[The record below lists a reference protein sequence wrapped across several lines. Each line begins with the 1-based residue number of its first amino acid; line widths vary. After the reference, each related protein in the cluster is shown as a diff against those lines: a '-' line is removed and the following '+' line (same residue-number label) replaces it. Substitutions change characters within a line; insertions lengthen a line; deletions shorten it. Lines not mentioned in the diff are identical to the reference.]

1 MSQAID
7 IRDAFFDELYRI
19 AQEDP
24 EVVFMT
30 ADMGAFSLERFRADF
45 PERFINV
52 GISEQNLI
60 SAAAG
65 MALAGKRVFVYA
77 IIPFVTL
84 RCLEQIKVDLCVM
97 NLPVTVIGAGAGF
110 TYSSDGPTHHA
121 IEDVAVMRAFPNLT
135 IYNPG
140 DQVTASAAARSA
152 YLATGPVY
160 VRLDKGTWP
169 RLYENAD
176 EFPRGCSKLRSGS
189 QVLIVATGSMTH
201 SALDVA
207 NRVQGSGISAAVV
220 DLYRLKPIP
229 PELVEYAREASLV
242 VTLEEHNLP
251 GGMGGAVAELF
262 TDHGLLRPMVRLGVG
277 DTYTASYGD
286 RDWLLQEFGLSP
298 DSVARRI
305 VKEVHDA
312 SCQALELPVRR
323 RTEPGQARRLDLPAF
338 SRLLGVPEQEFS
350 PGIRAFIEKT
360 DFGYQVIER
369 EERERLLL
377 HILNTIDSG
386 KLSVSGPGK
395 QVNWERGWGENLQE
409 FEESGHNLETLLP
422 KFVRKGQVVRLQG
435 EFILPANPD
444 FETAMVTVLRD
455 VLFRRYFPGVRR
467 IAEFGCGTGLNL
479 LHLSRLFPDKALC
492 GLDWA
497 QASCDIVNR
506 LAATQRI
513 NLKGVRFDMYAPD
526 PSFDLDEG
534 DGVFTIG
541 ALEQLGGG
549 FGPFLSFLCERSP
562 AICIHFE
569 TMNELYSDSSLSDH
583 LIKRYSGAR
592 NYLDGFLSSLK
603 ALEQEGAAQILQVQ
617 RTFGSLY
624 HEGYSFVAWRP
635 LRRAGDGNR
644 G

>member
-1 MSQAID
+1 MSQLID

-19 AQEDP
+19 AERDP

-65 MALAGKRVFVYA
+65 MALAGKKVFVYA

-97 NLPVTVIGAGAGF
+97 NLPVTVVGAGAGF

-121 IEDVAVMRAFPNLT
+121 IEDLAVMRALPNLT
-135 IYNPG
+135 IYNPA
-140 DQVTASAAARSA
+140 DQTTAQAAARSA
-152 YLATGPVY
+152 YRAEGPVY
-160 VRLDKGTWP
+160 VRVDKGTWP
-169 RLYENAD
+169 QLYENGE
-176 EFPRGCSKLRSGS
+176 EFFRGCAKLRNGS
-189 QVLIVATGSMTH
+189 QLLIVATGSMTH
-201 SALDVA
+201 SALEVA
-207 NRVQGSGISAAVV
+207 DRLQASGISAAVV
-220 DLYRLKPIP
+220 DLHRIKPIP
-229 PELVEYAREASLV
+229 AQLVEYAREVPLV

-262 TDHGLLRPMVRLGVG
+262 ADHGLLRPMVRLGVG
-277 DTYTASYGD
+277 DVYTAKYGD
-286 RDWLLQEFGLSP
+286 RDWLLQEYALSP

-305 VKEVHDA
+305 VREVHDA
-312 SCQALELPVRR
+312 SCRALERPVQLQS
-323 RTEPGQARRLDLPAF
+323 EPGRARRLDLPAF
-338 SRLLGVPEQEFS
+338 ARLLGVPEQEFS
-350 PGIRAFIEKT
+350 EEIRTFIEKT
-360 DFGYQVIER
+360 DFGYQGVEG
-369 EERERLLL
+369 EERDRLLL

-386 KLSVSGPGK
+386 TLSVSGPGK
-395 QVNWERGWGENLQE
+395 QVNWERGWSENLQE
-409 FEESGHNLETLLP
+409 FEKSGHNTETLLP

-435 EFILPANPD
+435 EFILPSNPD

-455 VLFRRYFPGVRR
+455 VLFRRYFAGVRR

-479 LHLSRLFPDKALC
+479 LHLARLYPDKALY

-497 QASCDIVNR
+497 QASCDIVNQ

-526 PSFDLDEG
+526 PSFELDEEC
-534 DGVFTIG
+534 GVFTIG
-541 ALEQLGGG
+541 ALEQLGTG
-549 FGPFLSFLCERSP
+549 FAPFLSFLCQRSP

-569 TMNELYSDSSLSDH
+569 TMNELYRDSSLSDH

-592 NYLDGFLSSLK
+592 NYLDGFLNSLK
-603 ALEQEGAAQILQVQ
+603 GLEQEGRAQILQVQ

-635 LRRAGDGNR
+635 LRKAGDGNR